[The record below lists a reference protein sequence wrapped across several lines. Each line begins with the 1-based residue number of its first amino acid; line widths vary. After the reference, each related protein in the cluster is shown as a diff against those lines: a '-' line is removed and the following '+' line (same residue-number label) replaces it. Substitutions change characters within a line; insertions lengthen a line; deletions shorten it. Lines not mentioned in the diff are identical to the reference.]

1 MTVTKKI
8 LLGTLAFMAF
18 AWISNASYQDEI
30 IAENHYCSMV
40 ARFINSD
47 GESGW
52 PNFKQL
58 DCKRGTE
65 DESRNGK

>member
-18 AWISNASYQDEI
+18 AWISNASYEDEI

-40 ARFINSD
+40 SIY
-47 GESGW
+47 ESSGGQHGW
-52 PNFKQL
+52 PPYRSEIN
-58 DCKRGTE
+58 CKNSE
-65 DESRNGK
+65 EN

>member
-18 AWISNASYQDEI
+18 AWISNASYEDEI
-30 IAENHYCSMV
+30 IAENHYCEMV
-40 ARFINSD
+40 AIYESSG
-47 GESGW
+47 GENGW

-65 DESRNGK
+65 NE